1 MTKENIDIHKKID
14 GWTVKEASLKLGISE
29 STMKDWCKKN
39 NIKRQ
44 PIVKGRKGAY
54 ILSKE
59 DLIKSSII
67 YGVSFWH
74 DSMGKVLS
82 KY

>member
-14 GWTVKEASLKLGISE
+14 GWTVKDASLKLGISE

-59 DLIKSSII
+59 DLIKSTVEIP
-67 YGVSFWH
+67 
-74 DSMGKVLS
+74 KVIS
-82 KY
+82 KAKQELTIKL